1 MRIIIVLLFVTLL
14 FTSVIMGQQ
23 AADHRPSAIST
34 QALWALIAT
43 WLGLGIG
50 FFGVVLTIRRDRAAA
65 NVTMANFQDRV
76 DSRTR
81 EVVHAVLNDSKHRD
95 RADERTREIV
105 RGMAYTEFKYDPR
118 ANDRLDTMER
128 DVRRL
133 HDDLVALQRELQ
145 ARNSI
150 VPRA

>member
-1 MRIIIVLLFVTLL
+1 MRILIVLLFATLL
-14 FTSVIMGQQ
+14 FTSVTAAQQ
-23 AADHRPSAIST
+23 AATERPAAIST

-65 NVTMANFQDRV
+65 NVTMTLFQDRV
-76 DSRTR
+76 DTRTR
-81 EVVHAVLNDSKHRD
+81 EVVHSILHDAVLRD

-118 ANDRLDTMER
+118 AAERLDLLER
-128 DVRRL
+128 DVRKL
-133 HDDLVALQRELQ
+133 HEYIVTIQREML
-145 ARNSI
+145 ARKSI
-150 VPRA
+150 VERS